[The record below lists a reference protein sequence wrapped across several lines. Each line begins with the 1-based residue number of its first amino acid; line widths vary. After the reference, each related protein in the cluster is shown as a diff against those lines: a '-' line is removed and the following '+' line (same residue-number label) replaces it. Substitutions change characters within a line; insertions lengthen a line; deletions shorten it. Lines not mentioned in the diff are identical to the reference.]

1 MNLRKIPKGL
11 AFCQCIVLCHQGDSQ
26 SGINWKVNKPWHT
39 NLCVVS
45 SYKGNWT
52 GRGQNKKKI
61 SGFKNNNNKKEQKK
75 KKKTRQQTIIIWKSC
90 PYEIGKKK
98 IQQRP
103 YMGPE
108 KYIWTMSCLKI
119 RGNRFHGVMNVNLG
133 FQHPRLPTLLYSF
146 YIFHFS
152 KYNEMGS
159 GRS

>member
-11 AFCQCIVLCHQGDSQ
+11 AFYQCIVLCHQGDSQ

-39 NLCVVS
+39 NLSVVS

-52 GRGQNKKKI
+52 GRGQNKKK
-61 SGFKNNNNKKEQKK
+61 KRRTKKDSTADNHYLKVMPSWN
-75 KKKTRQQTIIIWKSC
+75 R
-90 PYEIGKKK
+90 GKK

-119 RGNRFHGVMNVNLG
+119 SSNRFHGVMNLNLG
-133 FQHPRLPTLLYSF
+133 FQHPRLPKLLYTF
-146 YIFHFS
+146 YIFLFS
-152 KYNEMGS
+152 KYKEMGS
-159 GRS
+159 GRSF